1 MAKISRNSIEKSLKD
16 ELKKAEKTGKFY
28 MDLVADYMKLWDL
41 KEELFTDIEN
51 RGVVYKDKSSTGV
64 EMQKNNPSTKEVLM
78 VNRQMLQIIKEIG
91 INDTELERFGYDDL

>member
-1 MAKISRNSIEKSLKD
+1 MARITRNSIEKSLKE
-16 ELKKAEKTGKFY
+16 ELKKLDKTSNFY

-41 KEELFTDIEN
+41 KEQLFADIER

-91 INDTELERFGYDDL
+91 FSEVDLERFGYDDL